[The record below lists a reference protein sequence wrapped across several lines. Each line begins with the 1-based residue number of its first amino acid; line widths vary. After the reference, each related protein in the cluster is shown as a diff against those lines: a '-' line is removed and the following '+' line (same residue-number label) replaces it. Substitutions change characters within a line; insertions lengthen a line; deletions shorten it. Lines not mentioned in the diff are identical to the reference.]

1 MSDDVWSERDTN
13 PDAIDAA
20 LRDLLR
26 KRHAANRALAPARV
40 LNLIVVIDR
49 AQSGAL
55 KEQLGHLGRHSS
67 SRTILCAV
75 EDRRRTLDVTAV
87 MSYQEPPTGGFGL
100 IHERVEIDI
109 GPKHLR
115 RLKTIVDPVL
125 IPELPTALWC
135 PQHERAI
142 DTLRGSVD
150 AVVLD
155 SDRAPEP
162 AAALARAAE
171 LARSTYVVDM
181 AWIRT
186 TPWRERL
193 AAAFDPPA
201 RLAALQSVTAVSIRH
216 RTDFSASGMLLAGWL
231 ASRLQW
237 KTSPLVPDN
246 RAGLRG
252 TARTNSSGSVE
263 IAIDPVTQRGS
274 GVAGLTVS
282 SDGGFSLSLDEAAG
296 GVRVREHSAGSG
308 EAAWQALESPPG
320 ERGTLAEAV
329 RQAML
334 RDPTY
339 RPALDAARHLS
350 ESVGVEPQAL
360 NQPARGCASTS
371 FGRVS
376 LP

>member
-1 MSDDVWSERDTN
+1 
-13 PDAIDAA
+13 
-20 LRDLLR
+20 
-26 KRHAANRALAPARV
+26 
-40 LNLIVVIDR
+40 
-49 AQSGAL
+49 
-55 KEQLGHLGRHSS
+55 
-67 SRTILCAV
+67 
-75 EDRRRTLDVTAV
+75 

-109 GPKHLR
+109 GPKHLH

-125 IPELPTALWC
+125 IAELPTALWC
-135 PQHERAI
+135 PNHEPAI
-142 DTLRGSVD
+142 GALRGSVD

-155 SDRAPEP
+155 SDRTPEP
-162 AAALARAAE
+162 AAALARAAD

-193 AAAFDPPA
+193 AASFDQPT
-201 RLAALQSVTAVSIRH
+201 RLAALQSVTTVSIRH
-216 RTDFSASGMLLAGWL
+216 RTGFAASAMLLAGWL

-246 RAGLRG
+246 RGGLQG
-252 TARTNSSGSVE
+252 TARTSSSGSVE
-263 IAIDPVTQRGS
+263 IAIDPVRESGS

-282 SDGGFSLSLDEAAG
+282 SDGGFWLSLNEAPG
-296 GVRVREHSAGSG
+296 GVRAREHSAMGG
-308 EAAWQALESPPG
+308 EAAWQSLESPPG

-339 RPALDAARHLS
+339 RPALDAARHV
-350 ESVGVEPQAL
+350 SVGVGVKPQSL
-360 NQPARGCASTS
+360 NQPDRGCASTS
-371 FGRVS
+371 IGG
-376 LP
+376 

>member
-1 MSDDVWSERDTN
+1 MSDDVWSEQDTN

-26 KRHAANRALAPARV
+26 QRHAANRALAPARV
-40 LNLIVVIDR
+40 LNLIVVVDR

-55 KEQLGHLGRHSS
+55 ADQLEHLGRHSS

-75 EDRRRTLDVTAV
+75 EDRRRTLDARAV
-87 MSYQEPPTGGFGL
+87 MSYQEPPSGGLGL

-115 RLKTIVDPVL
+115 RLKTIVDPML

-155 SDRAPEP
+155 SDRTPEP
-162 AAALARAAE
+162 AVALARGAE

-193 AAAFDPPA
+193 AASFDPPA
-201 RLAALQSVTAVSIRH
+201 RLAALQSLTRVSIRH
-216 RTDFSASGMLLAGWL
+216 QTGFSASGMLLAGWL

-237 KTSPLVPDN
+237 NTRPLVPDN

-252 TARTNSSGSVE
+252 TPART
-263 IAIDPVTQRGS
+263 PVGASR
-274 GVAGLTVS
+274 
-282 SDGGFSLSLDEAAG
+282 
-296 GVRVREHSAGSG
+296 
-308 EAAWQALESPPG
+308 SPSI
-320 ERGTLAEAV
+320 R
-329 RQAML
+329 
-334 RDPTY
+334 
-339 RPALDAARHLS
+339 
-350 ESVGVEPQAL
+350 
-360 NQPARGCASTS
+360 
-371 FGRVS
+371 
-376 LP
+376 

>member
-1 MSDDVWSERDTN
+1 MSEDVWSERDTN
-13 PDAIDAA
+13 PDAVDAA

-26 KRHAANRALAPARV
+26 KRHAANPALAPARV

-55 KEQLGHLGRHSS
+55 LDQLGHLGRHSS

-87 MSYQEPPTGGFGL
+87 MSYEEPPTGGFGL
-100 IHERVEIDI
+100 IHERVEIHI

-125 IPELPTALWC
+125 IPELPTTLWC

-142 DTLRGSVD
+142 DTLRGLVD
-150 AVVLD
+150 TVVLD
-155 SDRAPEP
+155 SDRTPEP

-193 AAAFDPPA
+193 AAGFDPPA
-201 RLAALQSVTAVSIRH
+201 RLAALQSLTTVWIRH
-216 RTDFSASGMLLAGWL
+216 RTGFSASGMLLAGWL

-237 KTSPLVPDN
+237 KTSPFVPDN
-246 RAGLRG
+246 RGGLQVAQGAGALVVPG
-252 TARTNSSGSVE
+252 PAADAAV
-263 IAIDPVTQRGS
+263 
-274 GVAGLTVS
+274 L
-282 SDGGFSLSLDEAAG
+282 GGGD
-296 GVRVREHSAGSG
+296 
-308 EAAWQALESPPG
+308 
-320 ERGTLAEAV
+320 
-329 RQAML
+329 
-334 RDPTY
+334 
-339 RPALDAARHLS
+339 LDAVDEVAVPDRLEQRVGKAHCDQVLNRLLS
-350 ESVGVEPQAL
+350 EVVVDPEYLGLVEHAQH
-360 NQPARGCASTS
+360 
-371 FGRVS
+371 
-376 LP
+376 LPV

>member
-1 MSDDVWSERDTN
+1 
-13 PDAIDAA
+13 
-20 LRDLLR
+20 
-26 KRHAANRALAPARV
+26 
-40 LNLIVVIDR
+40 
-49 AQSGAL
+49 
-55 KEQLGHLGRHSS
+55 
-67 SRTILCAV
+67 
-75 EDRRRTLDVTAV
+75 
-87 MSYQEPPTGGFGL
+87 
-100 IHERVEIDI
+100 
-109 GPKHLR
+109 
-115 RLKTIVDPVL
+115 VL
-125 IPELPTALWC
+125 ISELPTALWC

-142 DTLRGSVD
+142 DTLRGSFD

-193 AAAFDPPA
+193 AAGFDPPA
-201 RLAALQSVTAVSIRH
+201 RLAALQSLTRVSIRH
-216 RTDFSASGMLLAGWL
+216 RTGFAASGMLLAGWL

-237 KTSPLVPDN
+237 QTSPLVPDN
-246 RAGLRG
+246 GAGRRG
-252 TARTNSSGSVE
+252 TARTNSAGSVE
-263 IAIDPVTQRGS
+263 IAIDPVRQS
-274 GVAGLTVS
+274 GPGVVGLTVS
-282 SDGGFSLSLDEAAG
+282 SDGGFSLSLDKAAG
-296 GVRVREHSAGSG
+296 GVRVRERSAAGE

-339 RPALDAARHLS
+339 RPALDAARQLS

-360 NQPARGCASTS
+360 NQPAGGRASTS
-371 FGRVS
+371 FARVS
-376 LP
+376 VP

>member
-1 MSDDVWSERDTN
+1 
-13 PDAIDAA
+13 
-20 LRDLLR
+20 
-26 KRHAANRALAPARV
+26 
-40 LNLIVVIDR
+40 
-49 AQSGAL
+49 
-55 KEQLGHLGRHSS
+55 
-67 SRTILCAV
+67 
-75 EDRRRTLDVTAV
+75 
-87 MSYQEPPTGGFGL
+87 MSYQEPPSGGFGL

-115 RLKTIVDPVL
+115 RLNTIVDPVL

-142 DTLRGSVD
+142 ATLRGSID

-155 SDRAPEP
+155 SDRTPEP
-162 AAALARAAE
+162 AVALARGAE

-186 TPWRERL
+186 TRWRERL
-193 AAAFDPPA
+193 AAGFDPPA
-201 RLAALQSVTAVSIRH
+201 RLAALQSLTRVSIRH
-216 RTDFSASGMLLAGWL
+216 RTGFSASGMLLAGWL
-231 ASRLQW
+231 ASRLRW
-237 KTSPLVPDN
+237 KTRPLVPDN
-246 RAGLRG
+246 RGGLRG

-263 IAIDPVTQRGS
+263 IAIDPVMKSGS
-274 GVAGLTVS
+274 GVVGLTVS

-296 GVRVREHSAGSG
+296 GVRVRERSAGGG

-350 ESVGVEPQAL
+350 ERVGVEHQAS
-360 NQPARGCASTS
+360 NQPARGRASTS

-376 LP
+376 VP

>member
-40 LNLIVVIDR
+40 LNLIVVVDR
-49 AQSGAL
+49 AQSGAVA
-55 KEQLGHLGRHSS
+55 EQLEQLGRHSS
-67 SRTILCAV
+67 SRTILCSV
-75 EDRRRTLDVTAV
+75 EDRRQTLDATAV

-115 RLKTIVDPVL
+115 RLKTIVEPVL
-125 IPELPTALWC
+125 IAELPTALWC
-135 PQHERAI
+135 PQHESAI
-142 DTLRGSVD
+142 DTLRDSVD

-155 SDRAPEP
+155 SDRTPEP
-162 AAALARAAE
+162 AAPLARAAD

-201 RLAALQSVTAVSIRH
+201 RLAALQSLAKISIRH
-216 RTDFSASGMLLAGWL
+216 RTGFSASGVLLAGWL

-237 KTSPLVPDN
+237 KTRPLVSDN

-252 TARTNSSGSVE
+252 IASRNFSGSIE
-263 IAIDPVTQRGS
+263 IAIDPVRQGGS
-274 GVAGLTVS
+274 GVVGLTVA
-282 SDGGFSLSLDEAAG
+282 SDGGVSVSLDEAPG
-296 GVRVREHSAGSG
+296 GVRVRERSPGGG
-308 EAAWQALESPPG
+308 EAAWQALESAPG
-320 ERGTLAEAV
+320 ERGTLGEAV

-334 RDPTY
+334 RDRTY
-339 RPALDAARHLS
+339 RPALDAARELC
-350 ESVGVEPQAL
+350 E
-360 NQPARGCASTS
+360 T
-371 FGRVS
+371 
-376 LP
+376 

>member
-40 LNLIVVIDR
+40 LNLIVVVDR

-55 KEQLGHLGRHSS
+55 ADQLGHLGRHSS

-75 EDRRRTLDVTAV
+75 ESRRRTLDATAV

-135 PQHERAI
+135 PQHEGAI
-142 DTLRGSVD
+142 QTLRGSVD

-155 SDRAPEP
+155 SDRTPDP

-193 AAAFDPPA
+193 AAGFDPPA
-201 RLAALQSVTAVSIRH
+201 RLAALQSLRRVSIRH
-216 RTDFSASGMLLAGWL
+216 RTGFSASGMLLAGWL

-237 KTSPLVPDN
+237 KTSPLVPHN
-246 RAGLRG
+246 RPGLRG
-252 TARTNSSGSVE
+252 TARTNSSESVE
-263 IAIDPVTQRGS
+263 IALDPVRQSGS
-274 GVAGLTVS
+274 GIFGLTVS
-282 SDGGFSLSLDEAAG
+282 SRGFSLSLDEAAG
-296 GVRVREHSAGSG
+296 GVRVRERSTGGG

-350 ESVGVEPQAL
+350 ESMRVEPQAL
-360 NQPARGCASTS
+360 DQPARGCASTS
-371 FGRVS
+371 FAR
-376 LP
+376 

>member
-1 MSDDVWSERDTN
+1 MSDDIWSARDTS

-55 KEQLGHLGRHSS
+55 ADQLGHLGRHSS

-87 MSYQEPPTGGFGL
+87 MSYEEPPTGGLGL
-100 IHERVEIDI
+100 IHERVEIDM

-150 AVVLD
+150 VVVLD
-155 SDRAPEP
+155 SDRTPEP

-193 AAAFDPPA
+193 AAGFDPPA
-201 RLAALQSVTAVSIRH
+201 RLATLQSLTRVSIRH
-216 RTDFSASGMLLAGWL
+216 RTGFSASGMLLAGWL

-237 KTSPLVPDN
+237 KTSPLARGD

-263 IAIDPVTQRGS
+263 IAIDPARQRGS
-274 GVAGLTVS
+274 GVVGLTVS
-282 SDGGFSLSLDEAAG
+282 IDGGFSLSLDEAAG
-296 GVRVREHSAGSG
+296 GVRVRERSAGSA
-308 EAAWQALESPPG
+308 EACWKALESPQG

-350 ESVGVEPQAL
+350 ERVAVEPRAVKL
-360 NQPARGCASTS
+360 ARPTGRARGLRQVRHA
-371 FGRVS
+371 
-376 LP
+376 